1 MDTYPVGHQSEEKG
15 TAMTNG
21 TRAET
26 PGPSFVSL
34 AVAAREFGISVKTV
48 RRRIADG
55 TVHGYLV
62 GRLIRVD
69 REELRQKMLIEIP
82 TKKPRGR

>member
-1 MDTYPVGHQSEEKG
+1 M
-15 TAMTNG
+15 TAH

-26 PGPSFVSL
+26 PDPSFVSL
-34 AVAAREFGISVKTV
+34 AAAAGEFGISVKTV

-69 REELRQKMLIEIP
+69 REELRQKMLVEIP

>member
-1 MDTYPVGHQSEEKG
+1 MET
-15 TAMTNG
+15 G
-21 TRAET
+21 TRAESR
-26 PGPSFVSL
+26 GRRYVSL
-34 AVAAREFGISVKTV
+34 ASAAQEFGISVKTL

-69 REELRQKMLIEIP
+69 LDEVHQRMLVDIP
-82 TKKPRGR
+82 SGRRLER

>member
-1 MDTYPVGHQSEEKG
+1 M
-15 TAMTNG
+15 AAR
-21 TRAET
+21 TRPET
-26 PGPSFVSL
+26 SGRKYVSL
-34 AVAAREFGISVKTV
+34 VIAAEEFGVSVKTL

-69 REELRQKMLIEIP
+69 LDELRQRLVVEIP
-82 TKKPRGR
+82 AVNRRGR